1 MQYCFVFIQATELI
15 MPSVSEETEA
25 GLINTEY
32 ANKQNPFEGNLAMRS
47 LPNDQKSFK
56 GSREIL
62 RAVHNV

>member
-1 MQYCFVFIQATELI
+1 